1 MHLLAAEPG
10 RIDDGDE
17 AIDLR
22 QSPAEMVVVT
32 AADTELACLS
42 AARDRLGDA
51 APGLRLVNLQRLKH
65 PMSVDLWVDRTLAHA
80 RLVIVR
86 LLGGTAYWPYGL
98 ERLTE
103 IARARPIALV
113 VIPGDDKPDASLDG
127 LSTVSPAERR
137 RVLAYFSGNGVGNAC
152 GLLLHAQHLL
162 GRRAEPG
169 PAPVPL
175 PPAGL
180 HPALAGAGDG
190 TAADSTAAQPLHGL
204 SGADI
209 ERIDAAVATGR
220 PVAGIVF
227 YRALALGGQTAA
239 VDALA
244 AALEAQGLAPLAI
257 HAQSLK
263 DPAAAAFVR
272 AALDRARAAI
282 VLNTT
287 AFALGSATGVGGPAR
302 TPFDG
307 LNRPVLQ
314 VVLSGASEAAWA
326 GGHRG
331 LGPADLAMHVSL
343 PEIDGRVLTR
353 AVAFKAEARWD
364 PATECPILVQAPK
377 PDRVD
382 FVAALAA
389 AWVRLGL
396 TPPARRRVLLVVA
409 NYPNRDGRI
418 GNGVGLDT
426 PESVARIL
434 GALTAAGYDT
444 GDAPTDGATLMA
456 RLLAG
461 PTNDL
466 TRRRAS
472 AATDDG
478 DQTAGIA
485 WSLDAYRTCLA
496 AMPAGAAARISGRWG
511 DPADDPFVADGA
523 FRLPVHVFGRVAVA
537 VQPARG
543 YNIDPVE
550 SYHDPAL
557 PPPHGYAA
565 FYGWART
572 AFGADAVVHVGKHGN
587 LEWLPGKSLALSAD
601 CLPEA
606 VLGPLPNLYP
616 FIVNDPGEGAQA
628 KRRTAAVVI
637 DHLTPPLTRAGSY
650 GPLGRLE
657 ALVDEYYEAT
667 GLDPRRLPELGRGIV
682 AEAARLGL
690 DKDCGVEAGM
700 AEEAALARID
710 AHLCDIKELQIRDGL
725 HIFGSSPD
733 GDRLTELLVAILRS
747 PRHAGQSGDASI
759 LRALALD
766 LGLSDP
772 ADGGFDPLSRDFAAP
787 WTGPK
792 PAVLG
797 DAAGWR
803 SAGDTIER
811 LEALAHDLVAGTRPA
826 DPAWIRATEVLAVA
840 ERVIRPAIEAC
851 GAAEMTALLHGLD
864 GRFVAPGPSG
874 APTRGRPE
882 VLPTGRNFFSLDS
895 RSLPT
900 PAAWTLGWKSAG
912 LLVDAH
918 VQEQGMW
925 PRRMVLTAWG
935 TANMRT
941 GGDDIAQALALIGA
955 RPRWDDISGR
965 VVGFEVLPA
974 ALLGRPRVDVVL
986 RVSGFFRDAFPAQID
1001 LFDSAVRAVAAMADE
1016 DDETNPIAAAMRDDR
1031 ARLEADGADG
1041 EAAARA
1047 AGFRVFGSA
1056 PGAYGAG
1063 LQALIDEG
1071 GWTSRADLAEA
1082 YLTWGGHAYGAGAE
1096 GEGARGLFA
1105 AALSRAD
1112 AVVQNQ
1118 DNREHDLL
1126 DSDDYYQFEG
1136 GAAAA
1141 VETLSGKAP
1150 VVWHPDHSRPE
1161 LPVIRTLDAEIARV
1175 VRGRAANPK
1184 WIAGVMRH
1192 GYKGAFEMA
1201 ATVDYLFAFA
1211 ATTNAVGN
1219 HHFDQLY
1226 DAYLADPAVRD
1237 FIAEANRPVLEEM
1250 AVRFAEAIDRGLWRP
1265 TRNAVHDELTALR
1278 AAGHAGRA
1286 DQPLPETDR

>member
-42 AARDRLGDA
+42 AAKARLGADA
-51 APGLRLVNLQRLKH
+51 PDLRLVNLQRLKH
-65 PMSVDLWVDRTLAHA
+65 PMSVDLWVDRTLARA

-86 LLGGTAYWPYGL
+86 LLGGAAYWSYGL
-98 ERLTE
+98 ERLTAL
-103 IARARPIALV
+103 ARSRSIALV
-113 VIPGDDKPDASLDG
+113 VIPGDDRPDSSLDG
-127 LSTVSPAERR
+127 LSTVSARERA
-137 RVLAYFSGNGVGNAC
+137 LIWSYFNGYGIDNAA
-152 GLLLHAQHLL
+152 GLLIHAQHLL
-162 GRRAEPG
+162 GRRDVPG
-169 PAPVPL
+169 PAPVRL

-180 HPALAGAGDG
+180 HPATTGAVPADAGL
-190 TAADSTAAQPLHGL
+190 T
-204 SGADI
+204 GADLA
-209 ERIDAAVATGR
+209 RIDALAAGGR
-220 PVAGIVF
+220 PVAAIVF
-227 YRALALGGQTAA
+227 YRSLALGGQTAA
-239 VDALA
+239 VEALA
-244 AALEAQGLAPLAI
+244 SGLEARGLAPLMV

-272 AALDRARAAI
+272 AALERAKAAI

-287 AFALGSATGVGGPAR
+287 AFALGDANGRGAAR

-307 LNRPVLQ
+307 LPGPVLQ

-326 GGHRG
+326 GSSRG
-331 LGPADLAMHVSL
+331 LGPSDLAMHVAL

-364 PATECPILVQAPK
+364 EATECPILVQAPR
-377 PDRVD
+377 PDRID
-382 FVAALAA
+382 HVAALAA
-389 AWVRLGL
+389 AWVRL
-396 TPPARRRVLLVVA
+396 ARTAAADRRVLLVIA
-409 NYPNRDGRI
+409 NYPNRDGRL

-426 PESVARIL
+426 PESVVRIL
-434 GALTAAGYDT
+434 AALKDAGYDT
-444 GDAPTDGATLMA
+444 GDAPTEGAALMA

-466 TRRRAS
+466 TRDRQ
-472 AATDDG
+472 G
-478 DQTAGIA
+478 GIA
-485 WSLDAYRTCLA
+485 WSIDSYRSHFKTLS
-496 AMPAGAAARISGRWG
+496 PGAAARIGDRWG
-511 DPADDPFVADGA
+511 APEADPFVAEGA
-523 FRLPVHVFGRVAVA
+523 FRLPVHLFGKVAVA

-543 YNIDPVE
+543 YNIDPSE

-557 PPPHGYAA
+557 PPPHGYVA
-565 FYGWART
+565 FYGWARRD
-572 AFGADAVVHVGKHGN
+572 FDAHAIVHVGKHGN
-587 LEWLPGKSLALSAD
+587 LEWLPGKALALSAD

-606 VLGPLPNLYP
+606 VLGPVPNLYP
-616 FIVNDPGEGAQA
+616 FIVNDPGEGSQA
-628 KRRTAAVVI
+628 KRRIGAVVV
-637 DHLTPPLTRAGSY
+637 DHLTPPLTRAGTY

-657 ALVDEYYEAT
+657 ALVDEYYEAA
-667 GLDPRRLPELGRGIV
+667 GMDPRRLPELGRGIV

-690 DKDCGVEAGM
+690 DRDCGVETGM

-710 AHLCDIKELQIRDGL
+710 AHLCDLKELQIRDGL
-725 HIFGSSPD
+725 HIFGESPD
-733 GDRLTELLVAILRS
+733 AARRLDLLVAILRS
-747 PRHAGQSGDASI
+747 PRHAGEGGDASI
-759 LRALALD
+759 LRALARD
-766 LGLSDP
+766 LGLM
-772 ADGGFDPLSRDFAAP
+772 ADGFDPLSRDFAAP
-787 WTGPK
+787 WTGPR

-797 DAAGWR
+797 PSAGWR
-803 SAGDTIER
+803 SLGDTVER
-811 LEALAHDLVAGTRPA
+811 LETLARALVAGEIA
-826 DPAWIRATEVLAVA
+826 CDPAWTDTAAVLKTA
-840 ERVIRPAIEAC
+840 ETVIGPALDAC
-851 GAAEMTALLHGLD
+851 GGAEMAALLAGLD
-864 GRFVAPGPSG
+864 GRFVPPGPSG

-882 VLPTGRNFFSLDS
+882 VLPTGRNFFSVDS
-895 RSLPT
+895 RALPT
-900 PAAWTLGWKSAG
+900 PAAWALGWKSAG
-912 LLVDAH
+912 MLVDAH
-918 VQEQGMW
+918 VQEQGDW

-955 RPRWDDISGR
+955 RPRWDDASGR
-965 VVGFEVLPA
+965 VIGFEVLPA
-974 ALLGRPRVDVVL
+974 GVLGRPRVDVVL

-1001 LFDSAVRAVAAMADE
+1001 LFDSAVRAVAALDDE
-1016 DDETNPIAAAMRDDR
+1016 DDETNPIAAAMRDQE
-1031 ARLEADGADG
+1031 AGFVADGMEPGLAR
-1041 EAAARA
+1041 RA
-1047 AGFRVFGSA
+1047 AGFRIFGSA

-1071 GWTSRADLAEA
+1071 GWSGRADLAEA

-1096 GEGARGLFA
+1096 GEGARALFE

-1141 VETLSGKAP
+1141 VEALSGKAP
-1150 VVWHPDHSRPE
+1150 AVWHPDHSRPE
-1161 LPVIRTLDAEIARV
+1161 LPVIRSLDAEIGRV

-1184 WIAGVMRH
+1184 WIEGVMRH

-1211 ATTNAVGN
+1211 ATTDAVKG

-1226 DAYLADPAVRD
+1226 DAYLGDPRVRD
-1237 FIAEANRPVLEEM
+1237 FIADANRPALDEM
-1250 AVRFAEAIDRGLWRP
+1250 AARFAEAIERGLWQP
-1265 TRNAVHDELTALR
+1265 ARNAVQDELAQLR
-1278 AAGHAGRA
+1278 AEARA
-1286 DQPLPETDR
+1286 TRETTP